1 MKTVGQ
7 ALVDE
12 VHIPIPYGFVENACI
27 KRDLDIESEF
37 TGDVARSDAYKGTL
51 ADCLLSLIQ
60 AVSFS
65 EADKSIG
72 SFSEDQ
78 RKAILVQ
85 VNRLYNSARK
95 LLYLAVENVA
105 PAHPCGCDLCAS
117 DTREKAGVCHGL
129 PPSLPPM
136 VVGIVLPGWS
146 DIASQSLPL

>member
-72 SFSEDQ
+72 SLSED
-78 RKAILVQ
+78 RK
-85 VNRLYNSARK
+85 S
-95 LLYLAVENVA
+95 
-105 PAHPCGCDLCAS
+105 
-117 DTREKAGVCHGL
+117 
-129 PPSLPPM
+129 
-136 VVGIVLPGWS
+136 VV
-146 DIASQSLPL
+146 

>member
-12 VHIPIPYGFVENACI
+12 IHFPIPYGFVENACI
-27 KRDLDIESEF
+27 KRELSPEDEF
-37 TGDVARSDAYKGTL
+37 DCEVARSSQYKGTL

-72 SFSEDQ
+72 SLSEDQ

-85 VNRLYNSARK
+85 VNRLYNSIGEEE
-95 LLYLAVENVA
+95 V
-105 PAHPCGCDLCAS
+105 
-117 DTREKAGVCHGL
+117 
-129 PPSLPPM
+129 SLTPKPT
-136 VVGIVLPGWS
+136 VYINC
-146 DIASQSLPL
+146 

>member
-65 EADKSIG
+65 EADKS
-72 SFSEDQ
+72 
-78 RKAILVQ
+78 
-85 VNRLYNSARK
+85 NRFPLGR
-95 LLYLAVENVA
+95 
-105 PAHPCGCDLCAS
+105 PAKGYIS
-117 DTREKAGVCHGL
+117 
-129 PPSLPPM
+129 S
-136 VVGIVLPGWS
+136 
-146 DIASQSLPL
+146 SQSFI